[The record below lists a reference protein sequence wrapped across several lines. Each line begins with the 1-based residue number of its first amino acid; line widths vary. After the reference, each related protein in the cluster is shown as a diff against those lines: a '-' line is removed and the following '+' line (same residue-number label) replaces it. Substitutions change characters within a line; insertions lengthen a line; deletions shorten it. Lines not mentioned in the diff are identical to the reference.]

1 MQGNLSI
8 QAFVTKTR
16 VFRFGLLGIASLLL
30 ALPAAAQEPFG
41 FDDIAAAAE
50 LEEIAKQIQ
59 GEDVTNS
66 ILADARSRAVKL
78 ETGATGCAADAT
90 AERSRLEAR
99 FEPLRDIDSELVGA
113 EVWDQRQEI
122 KTALDEATARQAR
135 CTGIIDHAREL
146 GARVTS
152 TQNTL
157 SQQFLS
163 GRTQTVIGL
172 FKEMPKWIPEWPTRI
187 RGSFEL
193 ELKEGLTA
201 TQLLWLLVGVGAVAA
216 ALGLLLRHRF
226 RLWYQAAGGTD
237 APPTLKYLIPKPV
250 AQFAPLWLE
259 SAALLVVLKLTIVDP
274 TSDLIVIRLAWGLF
288 LFSVG
293 SLVISWATGP
303 LSPAAAVQ
311 GLIPDHVKPIRM
323 RLRLLLLAICFSY
336 VALGEQWA
344 MVRITEPF
352 IAGRMLTI
360 FLVGIALISALDYA
374 RHVPGLR
381 ERFKFLRFAAVSV
394 TGLGIVAVL
403 VGFQNLAT
411 FLVYG
416 ITRTGVALFIV
427 WIVLWLVANFLQ
439 YLLRQDT
446 QAADQL
452 RSGLGL
458 SGRGSRTG
466 IGFMQ
471 LVADV
476 VVWFVLAAY
485 MLYVWDDSGTT
496 LAQMYVDL
504 FVGWEIGGVTLV
516 PINIIGGI
524 LIFAGILVV
533 IGWMKRWID
542 KRWLQHIVLDR
553 GSRDAIITLFG
564 YVGFVIALLVALF
577 MAEVDLSGLAWV
589 SAALALGIGFGMQEI
604 ASNFVSGL
612 ILLFERPI
620 RAGDFV
626 TVGDIQGFVRSIR
639 IRATEIETL
648 DNRNVLVPNSE
659 LISGRVTN
667 WVLRD
672 TYGRLVLNVGVA
684 YGSDV
689 DKVRDILE
697 SAAREHPEVI
707 TDGSAPAPRALFM
720 DFGDSSLDFELRV
733 RVKHIERRFSIK
745 SDLNFTIDKAFR
757 ESGVTIP
764 FPQRDLHIIAP
775 KTESPGSTEVAAKD
789 EGVVTTSTPG
799 PGTRSHSKKMETAA
813 DIEQVWAAVTDIDML
828 KRWLARDGAFSPH
841 VGGSFNLELRD
852 GYEIAGRLDIFIP
865 PRRFRAAIV
874 PLGDEAPLPTGPIT
888 VEMVL
893 RRNDECTELTVTVS
907 GIPDSE
913 DWEEYYRL
921 SVDRWEIALLE
932 LRKNVLGK

>member
-1 MQGNLSI
+1 MRS
-8 QAFVTKTR
+8 
-16 VFRFGLLGIASLLL
+16 GLFAITCLLIT
-30 ALPAAAQEPFG
+30 LPAAAQEPFG

-50 LEEIAKQIQ
+50 LEQITTQIQ

-66 ILADARSRAVKL
+66 LLADARSRTVRL

-99 FEPLRDIDSELVGA
+99 FEPLRDIDSELDGA

-122 KTALDEATARQAR
+122 RAALDEAITRQAR
-135 CTGIIDHAREL
+135 CTGIIDNARAL
-146 GARVTS
+146 GDRITS
-152 TQNTL
+152 MQNTL

-163 GRTQTVIGL
+163 SRTQTVIGL
-172 FKEMPKWIPEWPTRI
+172 AKDLPRRMPEWPARI

-193 ELKEGLTA
+193 QLIEGVTA
-201 TQLLWLLVGVGAVAA
+201 SKLLWLLIIVGAVAA
-216 ALGLLLRHRF
+216 SAGLLLRHRF
-226 RLWYQAAGGTD
+226 RAWYQAAGGNE
-237 APPTLKYLIPKPV
+237 APPSLKFLVPKPV
-250 AQFAPLWLE
+250 AEFAPLWLE
-259 SAALLVVLKLTIVDP
+259 SAALLAVLFFTLTEP
-274 TSDLIVIRLAWGLF
+274 TNDLIVMRLAWALL

-293 SLVISWATGP
+293 CVVINWSTGP
-303 LSPAAAVQ
+303 LSPSAGIR
-311 GLIPDHVKPIRM
+311 GLIPDHVRPI
-323 RLRLLLLAICFSY
+323 RLRLRFVLLAICSSY
-336 VALGEQWA
+336 VVVGEQWA
-344 MVRITEPF
+344 MVRISEPY
-352 IAGRMLTI
+352 IAGRALTI
-360 FLVGIALISALDYA
+360 FLVGIALITVLDYA

-381 ERFKFLRFAAVSV
+381 ERFKVLRFLALTITS
-394 TGLGIVAVL
+394 LGIIAVL
-403 VGFQNLAT
+403 VGFQNLAA

-416 ITRTGVALFIV
+416 VTRTGVALYIT
-427 WIVLWLVANFLQ
+427 WIVLWLVSIFLQ

-446 QAADQL
+446 PAADQV
-452 RSGLGL
+452 RSSLGL

-466 IGFMQ
+466 IGFIQ
-471 LVADV
+471 LIADV
-476 VVWFVLAAY
+476 VVWMTFAIY
-485 MLYVWDDSGTT
+485 MIFVWDDSGTT
-496 LAQMYVDL
+496 LGQMYIDFV
-504 FVGWEIGGVTLV
+504 VGWEIGGVSLV
-516 PINIIGGI
+516 PLNMIGGI
-524 LIFAGILVV
+524 LIFAGIIVV
-533 IGWMKRWID
+533 IGWLKRWID
-542 KRWLQHIVLDR
+542 KRWLQHIVFDR

-648 DNRNVLVPNSE
+648 DNQNVLVPNSE

-672 TYGRLVLNVGVA
+672 TYGRLLVNVGVA

-689 DKVRDILE
+689 EKVRDILE
-697 SAAREHPEVI
+697 TVAREHPEVI

-720 DFGDSSLDFELRV
+720 GFGDSSLDFELRV

-745 SDLNFTIDKAFR
+745 SDLNFEIDKLFR
-757 ESGVTIP
+757 ESGITIP
-764 FPQRDLHIIAP
+764 FPQRDLHIIEPQAATP
-775 KTESPGSTEVAAKD
+775 ETRVAAVHETD
-789 EGVVTTSTPG
+789 TASSPAQG
-799 PGTRSHSKKMETAA
+799 PGTRSHTEKLETAA
-813 DIEQVWAAVTDIDML
+813 DIDRVWAAVTDIDIM
-828 KRWLARDGAFSPH
+828 KRWIARDGTFSPH
-841 VGGSFNLELRD
+841 VGGAFNLALRD

-865 PRRFRAAIV
+865 PRRMRAAIV

-888 VEMVL
+888 IEIVL
-893 RRNDECTELTVTVS
+893 RKKDAATELTVIVS

>member
-1 MQGNLSI
+1 MGRYSRQR
-8 QAFVTKTR
+8 KC
-16 VFRFGLLGIASLLL
+16 RFGLLGIASLLL
-30 ALPAAAQEPFG
+30 ALPAAAQESFD

-50 LEEIAKQIQ
+50 LEEIATLIQ

-66 ILADARSRAVKL
+66 ILADARSRTARL

-90 AERSRLEAR
+90 AARTRLDAR

-122 KTALDEATARQAR
+122 KTALDEAVARQAR
-135 CTGIIDHAREL
+135 CTGIIDNARAL
-146 GARVTS
+146 GDRIIS

-163 GRTQTVIGL
+163 SRTQTVIGL
-172 FKEMPKWIPEWPTRI
+172 SKDLPQRVPEWPARI
-187 RGSFEL
+187 RGSFDL
-193 ELKEGLTA
+193 ELVEGLAA
-201 TQLLWLLVGVGAVAA
+201 TQLLWLLIVVGAIAA
-216 ALGLLLRHRF
+216 TVGLLLRHRF
-226 RLWYQAAGGTD
+226 RTWYQGAGGSD
-237 APPTLKYLIPKPV
+237 APPSLKFLIPKPV
-250 AQFAPLWLE
+250 AEFAPLWLE
-259 SAALLVVLKLTIVDP
+259 SAALLMVLKLTIVEP
-274 TSDLIVIRLAWGLF
+274 SSELVVIRLAWALF
-288 LFSVG
+288 LFSLG
-293 SLVISWATGP
+293 SVIINWSTGP
-303 LSPAAAVQ
+303 LSPSAGIR
-311 GLIPDHVKPIRM
+311 GLIPDHVKPIRL
-323 RLRLLLLAICFSY
+323 RLRAVLLAICMSY
-336 VALGEQWA
+336 VAVGEQWA
-344 MVRITEPF
+344 MVRISEPY
-352 IAGRMLTI
+352 IAGRALTI

-381 ERFKFLRFAAVSV
+381 ERFKFLRFAALLV
-394 TGLGIVAVL
+394 TGLGIIAVL
-403 VGFQNLAT
+403 VGFQNLAA

-416 ITRTGVALFIV
+416 MTRTGVALFIT
-427 WIVLWLVANFLQ
+427 WILLWLVSIFLQ
-439 YLLRQDT
+439 YLLREDT
-446 QAADQL
+446 PAADQL
-452 RSGLGL
+452 RSTLGL
-458 SGRGSRTG
+458 SDRGSRTG

-476 VVWFVLAAY
+476 VVWMVFAIY
-485 MLYVWDDSGTT
+485 MIFVWDDSGTT
-496 LAQMYVDL
+496 LGQMYVDII
-504 FVGWEIGGVTLV
+504 VGWEIGGVTLV

-524 LIFAGILVV
+524 LIFAGIIVV
-533 IGWMKRWID
+533 IGWLKRWID

-553 GSRDAIITLFG
+553 GARDAIITLFG

-626 TVGDIQGFVRSIR
+626 TVGDIHGFVRSIR

-648 DNRNVLVPNSE
+648 DNQNVLVPNSE

-672 TYGRLVLNVGVA
+672 PYGRLLLNVGVA

-689 DKVRDILE
+689 EKVRDILE
-697 SAAREHPEVI
+697 SVAREHPEVI

-720 DFGDSSLDFELRV
+720 GFGDSSLDFELRS

-745 SDLNFTIDKAFR
+745 SDLNFAVDKAFR
-757 ESGVTIP
+757 EAGVTIP

-775 KTESPGSTEVAAKD
+775 KIESPKKAESPADIEDATPTLV
-789 EGVVTTSTPG
+789 PG
-799 PGTRSHSKKMETAA
+799 PGARSHTEKLETTT
-813 DIEQVWAAVTDIDML
+813 DIEQVWAAITDIDIM
-828 KRWLARDGAFSPH
+828 KRWIAREGTFSPH
-841 VGGSFNLELRD
+841 VGGAFNLALRD

-865 PRRFRAAIV
+865 PRRLRAAIV
-874 PLGDEAPLPTGPIT
+874 PLGNEAPLPTGPIT
-888 VEMVL
+888 IEMVL
-893 RRNDECTELTVTVS
+893 RKNEACTELTVTVS

-921 SVDRWEIALLE
+921 SVDRWEVAFLE

>member
-1 MQGNLSI
+1 MGRYSRQRK
-8 QAFVTKTR
+8 FC
-16 VFRFGLLGIASLLL
+16 FGLLGIASLLL
-30 ALPAAAQEPFG
+30 APPAAAQESFD

-50 LEEIAKQIQ
+50 LEEIATLIQ

-66 ILADARSRAVKL
+66 ILADARSRTARL

-90 AERSRLEAR
+90 AARTRLDAR

-122 KTALDEATARQAR
+122 KTALDEAVARQAR
-135 CTGIIDHAREL
+135 CTGIIDNARAL
-146 GARVTS
+146 GDRIIS

-163 GRTQTVIGL
+163 SRTQTVIGL
-172 FKEMPKWIPEWPTRI
+172 FKGLPQRVPEWPARI
-187 RGSFEL
+187 RGSFDL
-193 ELKEGLTA
+193 ELVEGLAA
-201 TQLLWLLVGVGAVAA
+201 TQLLWLLIIVGAIAA
-216 ALGLLLRHRF
+216 TVGLLLRHRF
-226 RLWYQAAGGTD
+226 RVWYQGAGGSD
-237 APPTLKYLIPKPV
+237 APPSLKFLIPKPV
-250 AQFAPLWLE
+250 AEFAPLWLE
-259 SAALLVVLKLTIVDP
+259 SAALLMVLKLTIVEP
-274 TSDLIVIRLAWGLF
+274 SSELVVIRLAWALF
-288 LFSVG
+288 LFSLG
-293 SLVISWATGP
+293 CVIINWSTGP
-303 LSPAAAVQ
+303 LSPSAGIR
-311 GLIPDHVKPIRM
+311 GLIPDHVKPIRL
-323 RLRLLLLAICFSY
+323 RLRAVLLAICMSY
-336 VALGEQWA
+336 LAVGEQWA
-344 MVRITEPF
+344 MVRFSEPY
-352 IAGRMLTI
+352 IAGRALTI

-381 ERFKFLRFAAVSV
+381 ERFKFLRFAALLV
-394 TGLGIVAVL
+394 TGLGIIAVL
-403 VGFQNLAT
+403 VGFQNLAA

-416 ITRTGVALFIV
+416 MTRTGVALFIT
-427 WIVLWLVANFLQ
+427 WILLWLVSIFLQ
-439 YLLRQDT
+439 YLLREDT
-446 QAADQL
+446 PAADQL
-452 RSGLGL
+452 RSTLGL
-458 SGRGSRTG
+458 SDRGSRTG

-476 VVWFVLAAY
+476 VVWMVFAIY
-485 MLYVWDDSGTT
+485 MIFVWDDSGTT
-496 LAQMYVDL
+496 LGQMYVDII
-504 FVGWEIGGVTLV
+504 VGWEIGGVTLV

-524 LIFAGILVV
+524 LIFAGIIVV
-533 IGWMKRWID
+533 IGWLKRWID

-553 GSRDAIITLFG
+553 GARDAIITLFG

-626 TVGDIQGFVRSIR
+626 TVGDIHGFVRSIR

-648 DNRNVLVPNSE
+648 DNQNVLVPNSE

-672 TYGRLVLNVGVA
+672 PYGRLLLNVGVA

-689 DKVRDILE
+689 EKVRDILE
-697 SAAREHPEVI
+697 TVAREHPEVI

-720 DFGDSSLDFELRV
+720 GFGDSSLDFELRS

-745 SDLNFTIDKAFR
+745 SDLNFAVDKAFR
-757 ESGVTIP
+757 EAGVTIP

-775 KTESPGSTEVAAKD
+775 KTESPEKTERPADVEDA
-789 EGVVTTSTPG
+789 TPTPVQG
-799 PGTRSHSKKMETAA
+799 PGSRSHTEKLETAT
-813 DIEQVWAAVTDIDML
+813 DIEQVWAAITDIDIM
-828 KRWLARDGAFSPH
+828 KRWIAREGTFSPH
-841 VGGSFNLELRD
+841 VGGAFNLALRD

-865 PRRFRAAIV
+865 PRRLRAAIV
-874 PLGDEAPLPTGPIT
+874 PLGDEAPLPTGPIMI
-888 VEMVL
+888 EMVL
-893 RRNDECTELTVTVS
+893 RKNEACTELTVTVS

-921 SVDRWEIALLE
+921 SVDRWEVAFLE

>member
-1 MQGNLSI
+1 MQGSLSS
-8 QAFVTKTR
+8 QA
-16 VFRFGLLGIASLLL
+16 IATIACIWRAGPLAVACLFL
-30 ALPAAAQEPFG
+30 ALPAAAQEFFG
-41 FDDIAAAAE
+41 FDDIAAAEE
-50 LEEIAKQIQ
+50 LEEIARQIQ
-59 GEDVTNS
+59 GDDITNS
-66 ILADARSRAVKL
+66 ILADARSRAVRL

-113 EVWDQRQEI
+113 EVWDQRQEV
-122 KTALDEATARQAR
+122 KTALDEAIARQSR
-135 CTGIIDHAREL
+135 CTGIIDHARAL
-146 GARVTS
+146 GERITS

-163 GRTQTVIGL
+163 SRTQTAIGL
-172 FKEMPKWIPEWPTRI
+172 VKDLPQKIPEWPARI
-187 RGSFEL
+187 RGSFDL
-193 ELKEGLTA
+193 PLLEGLRA
-201 TQLLWLLVGVGAVAA
+201 TQLLWLLVVVGAVAA
-216 ALGLLLRHRF
+216 TVGLLLRHRF
-226 RLWYQAAGGTD
+226 RLWYQAAGGVD
-237 APPTLKYLIPKPV
+237 APPSLKYLIPKPV
-250 AQFAPLWLE
+250 AEFAPLWLE
-259 SAALLVVLKLTIVDP
+259 SAALFAVLKLTIAEP
-274 TSDLIVIRLAWGLF
+274 TSELIVIRLAWAL
-288 LFSVG
+288 LLYSVG
-293 SLVISWATGP
+293 TVIISWGTGP

-311 GLIPDHVKPIRM
+311 GLIPDHVKPIRT
-323 RLRLLLLAICFSY
+323 RLRLVLLTICSSY
-336 VALGEQWA
+336 VVLGEQWA
-344 MVRITEPF
+344 MVRISEPY
-352 IAGRMLTI
+352 IAGRALTI
-360 FLVGIALISALDYA
+360 LLVGIALIAALDYA

-381 ERFKFLRFAAVSV
+381 DRFKILRIAALAV
-394 TGLGIVAVL
+394 TSLGITAVL
-403 VGFQNLAT
+403 IGFQNLAA

-416 ITRTGVALFIV
+416 ITRTGVALFIT
-427 WIVLWLVANFLQ
+427 WIVLWLVSIFLQ
-439 YLLRQDT
+439 YLLRKDT
-446 QAADQL
+446 PEADQL
-452 RSGLGL
+452 RSTLGL
-458 SGRGSRTG
+458 SGRGSRTS

-471 LVADV
+471 LIVDV
-476 VVWFVLAAY
+476 VVWMVFAIY
-485 MLYVWDDSGTT
+485 MIFVWDDSGTT
-496 LAQMYVDL
+496 LGQMYVDL

-516 PINIIGGI
+516 PIKFIGGI
-524 LIFAGILVV
+524 LIFAGIIIV
-533 IGWMKRWID
+533 IGWLKRWID
-542 KRWLQHIVLDR
+542 KRWLQHIVLDHGAR
-553 GSRDAIITLFG
+553 NSIITLFG

-626 TVGDIQGFVRSIR
+626 SVGDIQGFVRSIR

-648 DNRNVLVPNSE
+648 DNQNVLVPNSE

-672 TYGRLVLNVGVA
+672 TYGRLLLNVGVA

-689 DKVRDILE
+689 EKVRDILE

-720 DFGDSSLDFELRV
+720 GFGDSSLDFELRV

-775 KTESPGSTEVAAKD
+775 KTESPGSTEVAAND
-789 EGVVTTSTPG
+789 EGAVTTSIPG
-799 PGTRSHSKKMETAA
+799 PGTRSHSKKMETAV
-813 DIEQVWAAVTDIDML
+813 DIEQVWTAVTDIEIL

-865 PRRFRAAIV
+865 PRRYRAAIV
-874 PLGDEAPLPTGPIT
+874 PLGDEAPLPTGPVT
-888 VEMVL
+888 VELVL